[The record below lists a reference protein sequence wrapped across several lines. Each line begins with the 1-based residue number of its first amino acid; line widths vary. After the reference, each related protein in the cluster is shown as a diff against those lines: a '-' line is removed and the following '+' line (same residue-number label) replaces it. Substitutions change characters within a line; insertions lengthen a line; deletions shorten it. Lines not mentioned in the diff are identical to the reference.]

1 MFDIKPA
8 LFIFQCTCSLA
19 TACLFYHIV
28 FSLSRLFLKFFEK
41 VFNFF
46 STRTLL
52 FPCSLALSTDDLIII
67 HSIIPFVNT
76 FFQLFSS
83 FFIFLFATLY
93 IVDHFLSYILFPL
106 QKQKNMP
113 AFAGIFN
120 QRYTTLVKIH
130 HTIIIILIELLTYL
144 CLSPIYES
152 AYAINTPP
160 ITVANGM
167 YL

>member
-28 FSLSRLFLKFFEK
+28 FSLSRLFQKFFEK
-41 VFNFF
+41 VFNFL
-46 STRTLL
+46 STRTLF

-67 HSIIPFVNT
+67 HSITPFVNT

-93 IVDHFLSYILFPL
+93 IVDYFLSYILFML
-106 QKQKNMP
+106 IKAKNMP
-113 AFAGIFN
+113 TSVGIFHIN
-120 QRYTTLVKIH
+120 LVF
-130 HTIIIILIELLTYL
+130 LLFSFL
-144 CLSPIYES
+144 
-152 AYAINTPP
+152 
-160 ITVANGM
+160 
-167 YL
+167 

>member
-1 MFDIKPA
+1 MN
-8 LFIFQCTCSLA
+8 FQGCFT
-19 TACLFYHIV
+19 V
-28 FSLSRLFLKFFEK
+28 QLSRFFAVAFVSAINIISNRFCFVKTFLKLFLFCCF
-41 VFNFF
+41 VFTA
-46 STRTLL
+46 SARYI
-52 FPCSLALSTDDLIII
+52 LSDGNT
-67 HSIIPFVNT
+67 FVNT
-76 FFQLFSS
+76 FFHFFEL
-83 FFIFLFATLY
+83 FFIILY
-93 IVDHFLSYILFPL
+93 IVDYFLSYILFPL